1 MSEPAIDLLPVAKV
15 IKSFGTKGEM
25 LIRYSPR
32 FKGEIDEKRPVFI
45 NYDGLPVPFFI
56 EGISPKGTD
65 QALLR
70 LEGGF
75 NETQI
80 AEITGE
86 FIYIESV
93 QIQEEDEEQGPA
105 QFIGYTLS
113 DETGKVIG
121 VIREF
126 YDYPGNPCF
135 GISRNDKKEELL
147 LQLTINQKKLQP
159 GYPKV
164 SWSCNLSKHIIYI
177 LLIKRYLY
185 SHAQSW

>member
-15 IKSFGTKGEM
+15 IKSFGIKGEM

-45 NYDGLPVPFFI
+45 NYDGIPVPFFI

-70 LEGGF
+70 LEGVF

-86 FIYIESV
+86 FIYIESS
-93 QIQEEDEEQGPA
+93 QIQDDDQEEGPS
-105 QFIGYTLS
+105 QFIGYTIA
-113 DETGKVIG
+113 DEAGKAIG
-121 VIREF
+121 IIREF

-135 GISRNDKKEELL
+135 GISRNDKKEEELL
-147 LQLTINQKKLQP
+147 LPIHEEIIIAINDKSKKITARIP
-159 GYPKV
+159 EG
-164 SWSCNLSKHIIYI
+164 
-177 LLIKRYLY
+177 LLEL
-185 SHAQSW
+185 